1 MELIVIVLFVVGI
14 VFFFRSKSVDD
25 HGRHNQV
32 RDVRPVEQMPR
43 RHLKRQDTEVNE
55 AKSNEKSVATPE
67 ASNTDVSAPFD
78 AQSAKHLDQVRVVSG
93 PAYIVDGDTIKVRKQ
108 QIRLFGIDAPELDHP
123 YGKKAKWALHKL
135 CKGQTIRAEIT
146 DEDDY
151 GRAVARCYL
160 PDGTDL
166 SAEMVKLGLALDWER
181 FSEGAYKDL
190 ETGEARKKLF
200 LASARQKGH
209 LHVWKRYEEKQKL
222 KAETRK
228 SQRADEG

>member
-14 VFFFRSKSVDD
+14 MAFFRSKSVDD
-25 HGRHNQV
+25 HGRHTQA
-32 RDVRPVEQMPR
+32 RDVKPVEPMPR
-43 RHLKRQDTEVNE
+43 RHLKRQDAEVNR
-55 AKSNEKSVATPE
+55 ANSDEKPVATPE
-67 ASNTDVSAPFD
+67 ASNNNISTPFD
-78 AQSAKHLDQVRVVSG
+78 EQSAKHLDHVRVISG

-135 CKGQTIRAEIT
+135 CNGQTIRAEIT

-190 ETGEARKKLF
+190 ETEEARKKLF

-209 LHVWKRYEEKQKL
+209 MHVWKRYEEKQKL

-228 SQRADEG
+228 PES